1 MRLDAALAATL
12 GAVGAAMADARAP
25 WWIIGSA
32 AVALHGAV
40 ADRAGATGGDPGP
53 VGDVDVLLDLA
64 DAQRLFAA
72 IGLDPRPGAAH
83 AAFRSQLFGRWTAP
97 PMTVEFMAGFEHRS
111 KGGWHPVRPTSREV
125 IPLRDVAGTVVFVPD
140 RADLASILGR
150 FGRPKD
156 GVRAAY
162 LAALDM

>member
-1 MRLDAALAATL
+1 MTLDAALVATL
-12 GAVGAAMADARAP
+12 GAVGAMMADARAP

-32 AVALHGAV
+32 AVALHAAAAGRGGAN
-40 ADRAGATGGDPGP
+40 GGDPGP

-111 KGGWHPVRPTSREV
+111 VGGWYSVRPTTRQT
-125 IPLRDVAGTVVFVPD
+125 ILLQDVAGTVVFVPD
-140 RADLASILGR
+140 RADLGAMLGR

-156 GVRAAY
+156 GARAAC
-162 LAALDM
+162 LAALGG